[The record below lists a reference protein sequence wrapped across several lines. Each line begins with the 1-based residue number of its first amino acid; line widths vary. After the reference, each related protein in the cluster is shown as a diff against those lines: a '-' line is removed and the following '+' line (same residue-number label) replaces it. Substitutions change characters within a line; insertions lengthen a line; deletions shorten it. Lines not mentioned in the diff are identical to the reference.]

1 MMINNK
7 LLWGGIILIVIS
19 WAGGWHGYN
28 KYKDAYYRE
37 LAMNAK
43 NVQAIRA
50 VQAEADAY
58 HARTAQLS
66 GQLAEANRATIRAR
80 IAVDDIRMATGE
92 DIAAL
97 RAGTQEW
104 SVKFDL
110 LNEEFIRCGSKVAAL
125 DAAWQACANE
135 VSIAAKVIDSQ
146 NGEIVALRAGLQ
158 AAKVSLLK
166 TTEAL
171 IKATSKA
178 NRRLF
183 PAVFGGYGVQ
193 GWTVGVGVAIKILK

>member
-1 MMINNK
+1 MNK
-7 LLWGGIILIVIS
+7 KYLWICIGILIILVGWGGYNIS
-19 WAGGWHGYN
+19 KW
-28 KYKDAYYRE
+28 KDAYYRE

-110 LNEEFIRCGSKVAAL
+110 LNEEYIRCGSKVAAL
-125 DAAWQACANE
+125 DSAWQACANE

-193 GWTVGVGVAIKILK
+193 GWTVGVGVALRVL

>member
-1 MMINNK
+1 MNNK
-7 LLWGGIILIVIS
+7 YLWICIGILIILVGWGGYNIS
-19 WAGGWHGYN
+19 KW
-28 KYKDAYYRE
+28 KDAYYRE

-110 LNEEFIRCGSKVAAL
+110 LNEEYIRCGSKVAAL

-146 NGEIVALRAGLQ
+146 NGEIVVLRAGLE